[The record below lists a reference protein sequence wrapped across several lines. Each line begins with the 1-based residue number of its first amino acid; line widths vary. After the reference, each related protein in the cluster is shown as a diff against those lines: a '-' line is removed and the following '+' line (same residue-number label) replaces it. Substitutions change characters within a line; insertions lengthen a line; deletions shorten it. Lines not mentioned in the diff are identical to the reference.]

1 MPVPRAL
8 WWCRRGPPAGCVSA
22 SPPCNCTSPCPL
34 HVGAALGGAGGF
46 GARVSPPNPCPSL
59 LQRRGVVG
67 LPEST
72 AEQPHLLLVG
82 VPAEH
87 HPGRHKLGLGHDL
100 RTLSCCPSLGP
111 CWSHRGAAAP
121 SSTAGPWGPRAAR
134 RWGALVWGCAHP
146 QNQFC
151 PLHPTPITSLSW
163 VSLGP
168 ALSCCPRGGNE
179 PAGSSCCLLSPL
191 LHRGAWGGGVDRRTD
206 GRTGGCCLLLPQQG
220 WEGARGHRGVP
231 GVPLPP
237 GVSTAPTSARRSP
250 GSPRGPGGGS
260 GGGIGADILAC
271 GCAHG
276 GVHECAWG

>member
-1 MPVPRAL
+1 MPRAL
-8 WWCRRGPPAGCVSA
+8 WWCRRGPPAGCVSV

-34 HVGAALGGAGGF
+34 HVGAALGGAGAF
-46 GARVSPPNPCPSL
+46 GAHVSPPNPCPSL

-100 RTLSCCPSLGP
+100 RTLSCCLSLGP
-111 CWSHRGAAAP
+111 CWSHRGALGP
-121 SSTAGPWGPRAAR
+121 SGCTALGGL
-134 RWGALVWGCAHP
+134 GAGLCSPSESVLP
-146 QNQFC
+146 
-151 PLHPTPITSLSW
+151 PPPTPITSLSW

-191 LHRGAWGGGVDRRTD
+191 LHRGAWGGGGQTDRWTD
-206 GRTGGCCLLLPQQG
+206 GWMLPAAAPAGLGRGSWSQGGPGCPPAPWGLHCPHLCLQ
-220 WEGARGHRGVP
+220 VP
-231 GVPLPP
+231 GQP
-237 GVSTAPTSARRSP
+237 
-250 GSPRGPGGGS
+250 
-260 GGGIGADILAC
+260 
-271 GCAHG
+271 
-276 GVHECAWG
+276 